1 MQHMRQR
8 FGPQVRLSQLQ
19 VELVR
24 AGIVR
29 AERRG
34 GGGKSQ
40 KRPCSLQLNSTLRH
54 SRHPT
59 QHCLLCGQV
68 PELDVWRMDID
79 QPPPGTTAALSDWL
93 IGEMAGFLARGSSGG
108 SRLKT
113 QDTQALRDDAAPV
126 GSGRRRVGSERT
138 GRRGSPDAPSNSLSA
153 RDFGAR
159 GDGTTDDA

>member
-1 MQHMRQR
+1 M
-8 FGPQVRLSQLQ
+8 
-19 VELVR
+19 
-24 AGIVR
+24 
-29 AERRG
+29 
-34 GGGKSQ
+34 
-40 KRPCSLQLNSTLRH
+40 
-54 SRHPT
+54 
-59 QHCLLCGQV
+59 

-113 QDTQALRDDAAPV
+113 HDTQALRDNAAPV

-138 GRRGSPDAPSNSLSA
+138 GRRGSPGAPSNSLSA
-153 RDFGAR
+153 HDFGAR